1 MPSRTHRQDH
11 WESQHI
17 ILWLE
22 EVDDCY
28 PNRAEEEAQK
38 PPGQAAALRLADY
51 VPHPDAGEADK
62 EKEDFH
68 KRDVSNQADAG

>member
-1 MPSRTHRQDH
+1 MIATPIGPRK
-11 WESQHI
+11 
-17 ILWLE
+17 
-22 EVDDCY
+22 
-28 PNRAEEEAQK
+28 K
-38 PPGQAAALRLADY
+38 PRSLPAKRRPFVFADY